1 MPEDA
6 LLNRDEAAAI
16 LGLKPTTLAIWAC
29 TGRND
34 LPYIKVGSRVR
45 YRRTDLE
52 EWLRRRTTGSQV
64 AAEIGD

>member
-6 LLNRDEAAAI
+6 LLNRDEAAAM

-29 TGRND
+29 TGRNS

-45 YRRTDLE
+45 YRRSDLDR
-52 EWLRRRTTGSQV
+52 WLLDRTRGTTES
-64 AAEIGD
+64 ALANE